1 MQLSCCGKGMAS
13 CMHAR
18 VRGSILGVGARLRSH
33 TKARP
38 KASPKAPT
46 AFLSH
51 TYRGTG
57 MRCNH
62 WPCLSVALYRCP
74 LEGQQQQTYPICP
87 PAGGGTLHLVGM
99 YWWYHRQERE
109 PRPLTAPASN
119 HRQER
124 EPRPLTAPASK
135 ISRSVRH
142 KHNPIH
148 RNSPRKTPASP
159 PTRPPTHPPAHSEI
173 TKGKVKGSRFLVLSC
188 SSFVHCI
195 LTQLSSFIC
204 WVSRAS
210 CSLACL
216 FVLLFF
222 NCCSSRLYSL
232 LSIVL
237 NLSISSFLFLFTHSR
252 GGWLVG
258 EITCQFTTT
267 VQKKTQKRDQKK
279 RLSYN

>member
-159 PTRPPTHPPAHSEI
+159 PTHPPTHPPTSTLRNHKREGEGQQVSCLIVFFFCSLHSHTI
-173 TKGKVKGSRFLVLSC
+173 VVIYLLGFTGFL
-188 SSFVHCI
+188 
-195 LTQLSSFIC
+195 
-204 WVSRAS
+204 
-210 CSLACL
+210 LACL
-216 FVLLFF
+216 LVCASLF
-222 NCCSSRLYSL
+222 
-232 LSIVL
+232 
-237 NLSISSFLFLFTHSR
+237 
-252 GGWLVG
+252 
-258 EITCQFTTT
+258 
-267 VQKKTQKRDQKK
+267 
-279 RLSYN
+279 